1 MAEQLNFDLPVRAAL
16 GRDDFFVSPANA
28 MAMGLVDLWPNWSS
42 GKLVLSGPKGAGKT
56 HLVHVWAAVAQAQII
71 SASDLTKERVP
82 DLAQTPVAVEDVHR
96 IADAPAAQTA
106 LFHLHNLTLAEGKTL
121 LLTGIGAPL
130 QWGLTLPD
138 LLSRMQG
145 TTVATLDQPDDTLLM
160 AVMAKQ
166 FGDRQLTPTPEV
178 LSYIVKHMDR
188 SFASI
193 AHIVGA
199 LDNLSLSEKR
209 PITRALAKRVLG
221 LENSDTE

>member
-28 MAMGLVDLWPNWSS
+28 MALGLVDLWPNWAG
-42 GKLVLSGPKGAGKT
+42 GKLVLAGPAGAGKT
-56 HLVHVWAAVAQAQII
+56 HLTHVWAAMAGARII
-71 SASDLTKERVP
+71 TAKSLVKEDVP
-82 DLAQTPVAVEDVHR
+82 ALAKTPVAVEDVHL
-96 IADAPAAQTA
+96 IADDPDAQTA

-145 TTVATLDQPDDTLLM
+145 TTVASLDQPDDMLLM

-166 FGDRQLTPTPEV
+166 FGDRQLMPNADV
-178 LSYIVKHMDR
+178 LAYIAKHMDR
-188 SFASI
+188 SFAG
-193 AHIVGA
+193 AAQVVEA
-199 LDNLSLSEKR
+199 LDQLSLSEKR
-209 PITRALAKRVLG
+209 PITKALAKRVL
-221 LENSDTE
+221 EQDT